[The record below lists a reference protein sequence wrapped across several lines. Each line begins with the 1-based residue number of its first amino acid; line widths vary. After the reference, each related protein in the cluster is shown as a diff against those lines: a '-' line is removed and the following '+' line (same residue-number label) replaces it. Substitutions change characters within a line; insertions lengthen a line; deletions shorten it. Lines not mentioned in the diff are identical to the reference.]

1 MIEFGGRAKALLFVL
16 AGGAMAA
23 SCANSMLPE
32 LPTARLDAVSEAPL
46 YVIGPLDT
54 VNVFVWRN
62 PDLTTSVPV
71 RPDGR
76 VTLPLIG
83 EIVAA
88 GKTPL
93 QLAVDVEE
101 AMKRYIQQPIVSIS
115 VGGFVGQFNQ
125 QVRILGEAVN
135 PQAIPFR
142 ANMTLLDVMI
152 QVGGLTDFAAG
163 NRTVLIRIEDNVQRE
178 YRLRI
183 DDLIRDGDISAN
195 TLIMPGDVVIVPQSF
210 F

>member
-1 MIEFGGRAKALLFVL
+1 MIKLDGRAKALLFVL
-16 AGGAMAA
+16 SAGMAAA
-23 SCANSMLPE
+23 SCANSNLPQ
-32 LPTARLDAVSEAPL
+32 LPTARLDSVSEAPL

-62 PDLTTSVPV
+62 PDLTTSAPV

-101 AMKRYIQQPIVSIS
+101 EMKRYVQQPIVSIS

-152 QVGGLTDFAAG
+152 AVGGLTDFAAG

-195 TLIMPGDVVIVPQSF
+195 TQILPGDVIIVPQSF